1 MVNISTERVDN
12 ILSKEL
18 GLSKLSA
25 RWVPRLLTTDQKLT
39 RFRISKECL
48 DLYEKNPVD
57 FCRRFV
63 TCDETWIHQSTPE
76 TKQRLERG
84 SAPPKKA
91 KITLSANKVMA
102 SVFWDAK
109 GILLIDYLQKG
120 ATIIGQYYA

>member
-1 MVNISTERVDN
+1 MIIKIHNIITQNRRLKVREIADMVNISTERVDN

-25 RWVPRLLTTDQKLT
+25 RWVPRLLTTDLKLT

-63 TCDETWIHQSTPE
+63 TCDETWIH
-76 TKQRLERG
+76 
-84 SAPPKKA
+84 
-91 KITLSANKVMA
+91 
-102 SVFWDAK
+102 
-109 GILLIDYLQKG
+109 
-120 ATIIGQYYA
+120 